1 MIIEHS
7 ILNKQYNIDCEK
19 YEIKK
24 VINLKSFLLNS
35 INGVTIENI
44 KFIYNSREMKNEEL
58 ITNDIQKINMVIIP
72 IKCGK
77 HMYCC

>member
-19 YEIKK
+19 YGINNF
-24 VINLKSFLLNS
+24 INLKSFLLNS
-35 INGVTIENI
+35 ITGVTLENI
-44 KFIYNSREMKNEEL
+44 KFIYNHRELKNEEL
-58 ITNDIQKINMVIIP
+58 ITNDIKKINMVIIP
-72 IKCGK
+72 IECCK